1 MAAIGAIGHNARP
14 LPPPFVMIQVFA
26 AVLFSVLVS
35 VLLKLMPRHGI
46 DAAQA
51 VTWNYL
57 VAALLCLAVFDP
69 PLTALHAPGA
79 PWPALLVLAVVLPTL
94 FLVLA
99 ACVRRAG
106 IVRTDVAQRLSL
118 LLSLIAAFAL
128 FGERAGAWKLFGLG
142 LGLIAIAAILIRPEP
157 HKIASGRGT
166 LGLLLVVWG
175 GFALVDV
182 LLKAI
187 ARAGTPFAASL
198 LVAFALAFAGM
209 LALQLWRH
217 LHGHRLT
224 ARSFAA
230 GLLLGALNFGNIVC
244 YVRAHRA
251 LPDSP
256 ATVFATM
263 NVGVVVLGTL
273 VGTAFFGERLGRWN
287 WLGIALAAIA
297 ILLIAFAP
305 AT

>member
-1 MAAIGAIGHNARP
+1 
-14 LPPPFVMIQVFA
+14 MIQVFA

-57 VAALLCLAVFDP
+57 VAAMLCLLVFDP
-69 PLTALHAPGA
+69 PLAALQAPGT
-79 PWPALLVLAVVLPTL
+79 PWLALLALSIILPTL

-99 ACVRRAG
+99 ASVRQAG

-128 FGERAGAWKLFGLG
+128 FDERASALKLGGLA
-142 LGLIAIAAILIRPEP
+142 LGLIAIVAIMTRPDLQKAA
-157 HKIASGRGT
+157 AGRGT
-166 LGLLLVVWG
+166 LSLLLTVWV
-175 GFALVDV
+175 GFAVVDV
-182 LLKAI
+182 LLKLI

-198 LVAFALAFAGM
+198 LVAFALAFLGM
-209 LALQLWRH
+209 LAMQLWQLLR
-217 LHGHRLT
+217 GHRPDR
-224 ARSFAA
+224 RSIAA
-230 GLLLGALNFGNIVC
+230 GLLLGVLNFGNIVC

-256 ATVFATM
+256 AVVFATM
-263 NVGVVVLGTL
+263 NLGVVVLGTL
-273 VGTAFFGERLGRWN
+273 VGALVFKESLGRWN
-287 WLGIALAAIA
+287 RIGIVLAIAAIV
-297 ILLIAFAP
+297 LIAFAP
-305 AT
+305 AE